1 MTAID
6 YWLAPQSP
14 FVYLGHEQFRAIAA
28 EHRATI
34 RVRPLDPTR
43 LFAATGGLPLGQR
56 HPTRQAYR
64 LVELRRWSESR
75 GLPMNVQP
83 KHFPVDGA
91 PASKLLLATIAAFGT
106 ERALDLVGVISRALW
121 TEERDI
127 ADTDTLVALCNAIG
141 LPGAMLMPASLT
153 DGIAAELDQNTDA
166 AIAAGVFGLPTFAID
181 GELFWGQDR
190 LDFVARALAN
200 AG

>member
-1 MTAID
+1 M
-6 YWLAPQSP
+6 L
-14 FVYLGHEQFRAIAA
+14 FRS
-28 EHRATI
+28 
-34 RVRPLDPTR
+34 
-43 LFAATGGLPLGQR
+43 
-56 HPTRQAYR
+56 QAYR

-153 DGIAAELDQNTDA
+153 DGIAAELDKNTDA

>member
-28 EHRATI
+28 EHRATVQ
-34 RVRPLDPTR
+34 VRPLDPTR
-43 LFAATGGLPLGQR
+43 VFAATGGLPLGQR
-56 HPTRQAYR
+56 HPARQAYR
-64 LVELRRWSESR
+64 LVELRRWSELR
-75 GLPMNVQP
+75 GLPMHVQP

-106 ERALDLVGVISRALW
+106 ERALDLIGVMSRALW
-121 TEERDI
+121 AEERDI

-153 DGIAAELDQNTDA
+153 DGIAAELDKNTDA

-190 LDFVARALAN
+190 LDFVARALAH
-200 AG
+200 AA

>member
-153 DGIAAELDQNTDA
+153 DGIAAELDKNTDA

>member
-75 GLPMNVQP
+75 GLPMHVQP

-153 DGIAAELDQNTDA
+153 DGIAAELDKNTDA

>member
-14 FVYLGHEQFRAIAA
+14 FVYLGHEQFRSIAA
-28 EHRATI
+28 EHRASVH
-34 RVRPLDPTR
+34 VRPVDPTR

-64 LVELRRWSESR
+64 LVELRRWSELR
-75 GLPMNVQP
+75 GLPMHVQP
-83 KHFPVDGA
+83 KYFPVDGA
-91 PASKLLLATIAAFGT
+91 PAAKLLLATIAAFGN

-127 ADTDTLVALCNAIG
+127 ADTDTLVALCNAVG

-153 DGIAAELDQNTDA
+153 DSVAAELNKNTDA
-166 AIAAGVFGLPTFAID
+166 AIAAGVFGLPTYAID

>member
-6 YWLAPQSP
+6 FWFVPQSP
-14 FVYLGHEQFRAIAA
+14 YVYLGHDLFRAIVA
-28 EHRATI
+28 EHRAT
-34 RVRPLDPTR
+34 VRLLPLDIGR
-43 LFAATGGLPLGQR
+43 LFSSTGGLPLGQR
-56 HPTRQAYR
+56 HPSRQAYR
-64 LVELRRWSESR
+64 LVELRRWSEYR
-75 GLPMNVQP
+75 GLPMHVQP
-83 KHFPVDGA
+83 KHFPVDGTA
-91 PASKLLLATIAAFGT
+91 ASKLLLATIAAFGT
-106 ERALDLVGVISRALW
+106 ERALDLLGAITRALW

-127 ADTDTLVALCNAIG
+127 ADTDTLVALCNAVG

-153 DGIAAELDQNTDA
+153 DGFAAELNKNTDA
-166 AIAAGVFGLPTFAID
+166 AIAAGVFGMPTYAID

>member
-1 MTAID
+1 M
-6 YWLAPQSP
+6 
-14 FVYLGHEQFRAIAA
+14 H
-28 EHRATI
+28 
-34 RVRPLDPTR
+34 
-43 LFAATGGLPLGQR
+43 
-56 HPTRQAYR
+56 
-64 LVELRRWSESR
+64 
-75 GLPMNVQP
+75 VQP

-127 ADTDTLVALCNAIG
+127 ADTDTLVVLCNAIG

-153 DGIAAELDQNTDA
+153 DGIAAELDKNTDA